1 MSPEKLANCPI
12 MRLKDLNFIGIGKG
26 GLEILSTRDRA
37 FINNEMRFFFFLLP
51 NKLPVFSLLVDF
63 C

>member
-1 MSPEKLANCPI
+1 

-37 FINNEMRFFFFLLP
+37 FINNEMRFFLLP